1 MKKVLFDLGQDEKNR
16 ILEMHQTATKK
27 QYLMENVS
35 DDDKLISLEIAKLLD
50 KVTGRNDIDLQSMTP
65 DDKTM
70 FKLLGDLESD
80 ISIKIIPN
88 YDVPRI
94 EDAGW
99 DTLTKVIN
107 NTIKITP
114 GEVIDSLNEF
124 LVELVNKIKEYFP
137 NDSLSEVKE
146 LLNNFNTQLDNY
158 KN

>member
-94 EDAGW
+94 EDVGW

-124 LVELVNKIKEYFP
+124 LEELVNKIKEYFP

>member
-1 MKKVLFDLGQDEKNR
+1 MKKVLFDLSQDEKNR

-35 DDDKLISLEIAKLLD
+35 DDDKLTSLEIAKLLD
-50 KVTGRNDIDLQSMTP
+50 KVTGRNDINLQSMTP
-65 DDKTM
+65 NDKTM

-80 ISIKIIPN
+80 IAIKIIPN
-88 YDVPRI
+88 YDMPRI
-94 EDAGW
+94 QDAGW
-99 DTLTKVIN
+99 DTLSKIVN
-107 NTIKITP
+107 NTTKITS

-124 LVELVNKIKEYFP
+124 LEELVNKIKEYFP

-146 LLNNFNTQLDNY
+146 LLNNFNSQLDNY

>member
-16 ILEMHQTATKK
+16 ILEMHQTATKT

-124 LVELVNKIKEYFP
+124 LEELVNKIKEYFP